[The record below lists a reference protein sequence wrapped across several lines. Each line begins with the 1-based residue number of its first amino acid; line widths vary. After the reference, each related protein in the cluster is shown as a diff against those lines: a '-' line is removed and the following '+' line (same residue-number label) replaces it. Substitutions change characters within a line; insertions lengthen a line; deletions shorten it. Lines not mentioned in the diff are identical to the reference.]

1 MIGAGRG
8 HASYSPRMTAPAP
21 ASAPRTAWL
30 AGATGL
36 VGSLLLARLLDAS
49 VTVHALVR
57 RLPDAPRT
65 HPRLHYHPVDFANLP
80 ALPPA
85 DDLYIALGTTIKAA
99 GSQEAF
105 RRVDFDAVV
114 RTAEAARAAG
124 VRRVGLVSAVGA
136 DPASTV
142 FYNRVKG
149 EAEQALAALGFEVT
163 VFARPALLLGDRASL
178 GQPAR
183 FGEQLAERVMMP
195 LGALLPKAIRPIQAD
210 AVAAALAEA
219 VQTRPAGLH
228 TLSSQSMQPR
238 RA

>member
-1 MIGAGRG
+1 MNV
-8 HASYSPRMTAPAP
+8 P
-21 ASAPRTAWL
+21 ASAPASEGRTAWL

-65 HPRLHYHPVDFANLP
+65 HPGLHYHPVDFAHLP

-85 DDLYIALGTTIKAA
+85 DDVYIALGTTIKAA
-99 GSQEAF
+99 GSREAF

-124 VRRVGLVSAVGA
+124 VRRIGLVSAVGA

-149 EAEQALAALGFEVT
+149 EAEQAIAKLGFEVA
-163 VFARPALLLGDRASL
+163 VFARPALLLGDREAL

-183 FGEQLAERVMMP
+183 FGEQIAERVMLP
-195 LGALLPKAIRPIQAD
+195 LGALLPRAIRPVQAD
-210 AVAAALAEA
+210 AVAASIIESLR
-219 VQTRPAGLH
+219 TRPPGQH

-238 RA
+238 RT